1 LLFKVEN
8 NHGRDVNFKLE
19 GQGKE
24 GGKARAFAIWPEGGG
39 TGRSKKKQCVHRDKK
54 RFMQFVAGCM
64 GKPDVKL
71 LCARRGLAMEKEL
84 LSDNN
89 PSYRNI

>member
-1 LLFKVEN
+1 
-8 NHGRDVNFKLE
+8 
-19 GQGKE
+19 
-24 GGKARAFAIWPEGGG
+24 
-39 TGRSKKKQCVHRDKK
+39 
-54 RFMQFVAGCM
+54 M